1 MLRTE
6 ALTFI
11 RKQDIDRR
19 VRKQESDKIKRGM
32 VNIPRHAKTHK
43 RHESKGFT
51 ITEHPRQDPAHRYP
65 LANTANSRF
74 FGQQATQS
82 RRQSMR

>member
-43 RHESKGFT
+43 RQDSKGFT
-51 ITEHPRQDPAHRYP
+51 ITEHPRQDQVYRYP